1 MEEDHQ
7 QKVILVTGASSGFG
21 QAFVEKFAA
30 NGYKVYGTSRNASYT
45 ENDGVKM
52 IPMDITDN
60 DSITE
65 AFNYILGESGSIDI
79 LVNNAGFGISGSIE
93 DTSIEEAKAL
103 FDTNF
108 FGTHRLCRAVIPF
121 MRNQGQGHI
130 INIGS
135 LGGLVS
141 IPFQAFY
148 SASKS
153 ALASLSD
160 GLSME
165 LQPYSIKVTRIEPG
179 DYKTGF
185 TAARIMVEKSGHGS
199 IYDVR
204 CKRAI
209 SIMEHDE
216 QNGADSKHLAA
227 KVLEIAESSNPKLVY
242 REGMFTQ
249 KFLVGLLNYLP
260 DRFVQKILMDTY
272 GI

>member
-1 MEEDHQ
+1 MEEDQQ

-30 NGYKVYGTSRNASYT
+30 NGYKVYGTSRNANYT
-45 ENDGVKM
+45 KKDGVVM

-60 DSITE
+60 DSIMN
-65 AFNYILGESGSIDI
+65 AFSYILDEAGSLDI

-93 DTSIEEAKAL
+93 DTSIEEAEAL

-108 FGTHRLCRAVIPF
+108 FGTHRLCRAVIPL

-165 LQPYSIKVTRIEPG
+165 LQPYGIKVTRIEPD

-185 TAARIMVEKSGHGS
+185 TAARVMVEKSGHES
-199 IYDVR
+199 IYDER
-204 CKRAI
+204 CKKAI
-209 SIMEHDE
+209 SVMEHDE
-216 QNGADSKHLAA
+216 QNGADSKQLAA
-227 KVLEIAESSNPKLVY
+227 KLLEIAESSNPKLVY
-242 REGMFTQ
+242 REGMFIQ

-260 DRFVQKILMDTY
+260 NRLVQKILMDTY

>member
-1 MEEDHQ
+1 MEENQQ

-30 NGYKVYGTSRNASYT
+30 NGYKVYGTSRNANYT
-45 ENDGVKM
+45 KKDGVVM

-60 DSITE
+60 DSIMK
-65 AFNYILGESGSIDI
+65 AFNFILDEAGSLDI

-93 DTSIEEAKAL
+93 DTSIEEAVAL

-108 FGTHRLCRAVIPF
+108 FGTHRLCRAVIPL
-121 MRNQGQGHI
+121 MRNQGRGHI

-153 ALASLSD
+153 ALACLSD

-165 LQPYSIKVTRIEPG
+165 LQPYGIKVTRIEPG

-185 TAARIMVEKSGHGS
+185 TAARVMVEKSGQES
-199 IYDVR
+199 VYDER
-204 CKRAI
+204 CKKAI
-209 SIMEHDE
+209 SVMEHDE
-216 QNGADSKHLAA
+216 QNGADRQELAA
-227 KVLEIAESSNPKLVY
+227 KLLTIAESSNPKLVY
-242 REGMFTQ
+242 REGMFIQ

-260 DRFVQKILMDTY
+260 NRLVQKILMDTY